1 VRLAE
6 HHQMIETFAPSLN
19 ALARVMNRYFISR
32 QFSINVA
39 VTYVWHEYRRAR
51 PFPGRL
57 WEGEM
62 RKIAIV
68 ALMVMTGMSTPV
80 QFGVSYAQPAP
91 EAAATSAMADKA
103 AAMKTLA
110 DAKKRFKFMRT
121 KSSQDPHAQADLD
134 RQIKQINGVMA
145 KLKKGEDV
153 PQSDV
158 DAAVATPPGL
168 H

>member
-1 VRLAE
+1 
-6 HHQMIETFAPSLN
+6 
-19 ALARVMNRYFISR
+19 
-32 QFSINVA
+32 
-39 VTYVWHEYRRAR
+39 
-51 PFPGRL
+51 
-57 WEGEM
+57 
-62 RKIAIV
+62 
-68 ALMVMTGMSTPV
+68 
-80 QFGVSYAQPAP
+80 VSYAQPAP
-91 EAAATSAMADKA
+91 GAAAAPGAMADKA
-103 AAMKTLA
+103 TAMKTLA

>member
-1 VRLAE
+1 
-6 HHQMIETFAPSLN
+6 
-19 ALARVMNRYFISR
+19 
-32 QFSINVA
+32 
-39 VTYVWHEYRRAR
+39 
-51 PFPGRL
+51 
-57 WEGEM
+57 M

-68 ALMVMTGMSTPV
+68 ALMVMAGMTAPV
-80 QFGVSYAQPAP
+80 HFGVSYAQPAP
-91 EAAATSAMADKA
+91 EAAATSAMADKDS
-103 AAMKTLA
+103 AMKTLG
-110 DAKKRFKFMRT
+110 DAKKRFKFMRQ

-134 RQIKQINGVMA
+134 GQIKKINGLMA

>member
-1 VRLAE
+1 
-6 HHQMIETFAPSLN
+6 
-19 ALARVMNRYFISR
+19 
-32 QFSINVA
+32 
-39 VTYVWHEYRRAR
+39 
-51 PFPGRL
+51 
-57 WEGEM
+57 M
-62 RKIAIV
+62 RKIAII
-68 ALMVMTGMSTPV
+68 ALMVMAGMSTPV

-91 EAAATSAMADKA
+91 GAAATGAMADKD

-110 DAKKRFKFMRT
+110 DAKKRFRTMR
-121 KSSQDPHAQADLD
+121 KHSSQDPHAQADLD
-134 RQIKQINGVMA
+134 RQITQINGLMA

>member
-1 VRLAE
+1 
-6 HHQMIETFAPSLN
+6 
-19 ALARVMNRYFISR
+19 
-32 QFSINVA
+32 
-39 VTYVWHEYRRAR
+39 
-51 PFPGRL
+51 
-57 WEGEM
+57 M
-62 RKIAIV
+62 RKTAIV
-68 ALMVMTGMSTPV
+68 ALLVMAGMSGPV

-91 EAAATSAMADKA
+91 EAAAPSAMADKDT
-103 AAMKTLA
+103 AMKTLL
-110 DAKKRFKFMRT
+110 DAKKRFRFMRS

-145 KLKKGEDV
+145 KLKKGQDV